1 LIQPS
6 VFTSQSNYWDRTYK
20 SKCVLMVEKVN
31 IASDNAIERQVSL
44 IKQIFPQIIIE
55 GKVDFTKLKEL
66 LGDIEEKEDLETYR
80 FIWNGRANAFRN
92 LQASALGTLIPDKE
106 ESIEFDAS
114 QNLFL
119 EGDNLEILK
128 LIQGHYFEKIKLIF
142 IDPPYNTGK
151 NFIYPD
157 NFRNSISNYLKQTGQ
172 SEDGGQISTN
182 VETSGRYHSDW
193 ISMMYPRLFLSRNLL
208 RNDGIIFITI
218 DDNEIHNLKRM
229 MDDIYGEDNFIG
241 TIIWN
246 STKSVTNTALISVSH
261 TYIVIYAKNIEYF
274 REHREH
280 FRLPDTKDGFSNPDN
295 DPRGDWKADP
305 FQVGGE
311 RPNQMYEIINPNTHK
326 HYKPSEGNSWKN
338 DYETFQKLLADNR
351 IVFGKDGKSQ
361 PQRKRFWSEA
371 EERGK
376 VTKTWWD
383 EKHETTTNATM
394 ALKALMGAKV
404 FDNPKPVS
412 LLQRI
417 IELGTISGDEIVM
430 DFFAGSGTT
439 AEAVLE
445 MNKNDGKDMKFILVQ
460 LPEPTEPKSIAYK
473 NGYKNIADI
482 AKERIRRVIA
492 RIQRENAEKLV
503 LQKNIIGFKVFK
515 LNKSNFRSV
524 QLEEFKRTGD
534 EQAKQQYINAL
545 ETWVNN
551 PIYENSNVLDVVY
564 EIILKER
571 FNINSEIEDVD
582 LGTNRFYKIID
593 RDVMGE
599 LTGDEMYVSLDSAIT
614 SETVQELLSPDYQNK
629 KVIIEDRSLSDGDKL
644 TLTNTI
650 NLKVL

>member
-1 LIQPS
+1 
-6 VFTSQSNYWDRTYK
+6 
-20 SKCVLMVEKVN
+20 MVDKVN
-31 IASDNAIERQVSL
+31 IASENTIEPQLSL
-44 IKQIFPQIIIE
+44 IKQLFPQVIVE
-55 GKVDFTKLKEL
+55 GKVDFTKLKEI
-66 LGDIEEKEDLETYR
+66 LGDIVEKEDLETYR
-80 FIWNGRANAFRN
+80 FIWNGRANAFRA
-92 LQASALGTLIPDKE
+92 LQTPALGTLIPVKA
-106 ESIEFDAS
+106 ESIEFDTS

-128 LIQGHYFEKIKLIF
+128 LVQGQYFEKVKLIF

-157 NFRNSISNYLKQTGQ
+157 NFRNSIANYLKQTGQ
-172 SEDGGQISTN
+172 SGESGQVSTN

-193 ISMMYPRLFLSRNLL
+193 ITMMYPRLFLSRNLL

-261 TYIVIYAKNIEYF
+261 TYIVIYAKNVEYF
-274 REHREH
+274 KEHREH

-311 RPNQMYEIINPNTHK
+311 RPNQMYEIINPNTNK

-361 PQRKRFWSEA
+361 PQRKRFWTEA

-383 EKHETTTNATM
+383 DVETTTNATM
-394 ALKALMGAKV
+394 GLKELMGAKL

-417 IELGTISGDEIVM
+417 IELGTITGDEIVM

-445 MNKNDGKDMKFILVQ
+445 MNKNEGSNRKFIMVQ
-460 LPEPTEPKSIAYK
+460 LPEPTDPKSIAYK
-473 NGYKNIADI
+473 NDYKNIADI
-482 AKERIRRVIA
+482 AKERIRRVI
-492 RIQRENAEKLV
+492 RKIQKEEVEKLV
-503 LQKNIIGFKVFK
+503 LQKKIVGFKVFK
-515 LNKSNFRSV
+515 LSKSNFRAV
-524 QLEEFKRTGD
+524 ELEEFKRTGD
-534 EQAKQQYINAL
+534 EQAKQKYINAL
-545 ETWVNN
+545 ETWVNS
-551 PIYENSNVLDVVY
+551 PIYENSKTLDVVY

-571 FNINSEIEDVD
+571 FSINSEIEDMD
-582 LGTNRFYKIID
+582 IGKNKFYKITD
-593 RDVMGE
+593 RDVVGE
-599 LTGDEMYVSLDSAIT
+599 LTSDEMYISLDSAIT
-614 SETVQELLSPDYQNK
+614 SETVQELLSQDYQNK

>member
-1 LIQPS
+1 
-6 VFTSQSNYWDRTYK
+6 
-20 SKCVLMVEKVN
+20 MVEKVN